1 MCKAYENVQIGSFC
15 SHGRP
20 NLARTVTVNFS
31 PNDLRLQW
39 CPARRGRGGWTVIVS
54 SFVSAVDVC
63 AHFSRVF
70 FLERARA
77 WAKRKCG
84 RAGKLQT
91 FAMSFRQ
98 AGQGWNAG
106 RPGQGGEG
114 RGARARGAGR
124 GVTPQKMEPPT
135 PRRTRSAIKRRKRP
149 GAHFLA
155 ITCTYCDNFG
165 TACNSTRAL
174 IWVVQY
180 GPRPGSRLCPAWQP
194 EWVRP
199 GIGEAVL
206 WVGARAR
213 ECLRACARA
222 RAQVRMRAYA
232 CVRVR
237 VRVRACECACVR
249 ARARA

>member
-1 MCKAYENVQIGSFC
+1 MFKAYENVQIGSFC
-15 SHGRP
+15 SHGGP

-106 RPGQGGEG
+106 RPGQGCEG
-114 RGARARGAGR
+114 RGARGAGR
-124 GVTPQKMEPPT
+124 GARSHPPKKWSPPT
-135 PRRTRSAIKRRKRP
+135 RGGR
-149 GAHFLA
+149 GAPLKGVKGRGHIF
-155 ITCTYCDNFG
+155 
-165 TACNSTRAL
+165 
-174 IWVVQY
+174 
-180 GPRPGSRLCPAWQP
+180 
-194 EWVRP
+194 
-199 GIGEAVL
+199 
-206 WVGARAR
+206 
-213 ECLRACARA
+213 
-222 RAQVRMRAYA
+222 
-232 CVRVR
+232 
-237 VRVRACECACVR
+237 
-249 ARARA
+249 